1 MQRELLNKLF
11 GDVDQDQGYWWLT
24 ANPKIWSFADL
35 KVGEEQSY
43 TLYNE
48 NGHKRRIFQNFL
60 DAKVGDVIIG
70 YEANPVKKVVAL
82 AKITQAND
90 GKSIYFEKTEGLT
103 SPIEY
108 LDLKVCSEL
117 EGFLLDPEHL
127 CQVLFLPGR
136 HRAHDSRFPAAHIQ
150 ILDPECR
157 HRALH
162 LADRLTIC
170 GWQRRRGMRV

>member
-1 MQRELLNKLF
+1 MVVSDFNSTCIRVENDDQALFEESILKPYFDMTLNKLF

-90 GKSIYFEKTEGLT
+90 GKSIYFEKTE
-103 SPIEY
+103 
-108 LDLKVCSEL
+108 D
-117 EGFLLDPEHL
+117 
-127 CQVLFLPGR
+127 
-136 HRAHDSRFPAAHIQ
+136 
-150 ILDPECR
+150 
-157 HRALH
+157 
-162 LADRLTIC
+162 
-170 GWQRRRGMRV
+170 